1 MKVNICK
8 TVPQNGSTN
17 EYWLIDWLIGVWY
30 QLIGTVVIFITITN
44 SQTTSCRYKVDTRMG
59 IGTGIKF
66 ATENKGR
73 VEKGSKI

>member
-8 TVPQNGSTN
+8 TVPQSESTN
-17 EYWLIDWLIGVWY
+17 EYWLIGVWY

-59 IGTGIKF
+59 IGAGIKF

-73 VEKGSKI
+73 VEKGSKM